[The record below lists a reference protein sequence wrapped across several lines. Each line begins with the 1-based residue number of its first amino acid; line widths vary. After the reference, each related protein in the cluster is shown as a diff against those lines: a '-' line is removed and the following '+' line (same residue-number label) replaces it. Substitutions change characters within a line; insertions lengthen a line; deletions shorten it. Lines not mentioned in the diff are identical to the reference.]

1 MKIAFGISLMLAALA
16 TTAYAQ
22 VAVEMIQTNGIG
34 EVRRVAEVMI
44 SPGSRNA
51 SARLPGTIRNG
62 DVIAIQYQTAGGSL
76 SDTFQVTGISISGDR
91 CAIES
96 KHHNAEGMELIDVIV
111 TQPCARLK

>member
-1 MKIAFGISLMLAALA
+1 
-16 TTAYAQ
+16 
-22 VAVEMIQTNGIG
+22 
-34 EVRRVAEVMI
+34 MI

-111 TQPCARLK
+111 TQPCAKLK

>member
-1 MKIAFGISLMLAALA
+1 MKKTFGIPLMLASLA

-34 EVRRVAEVMI
+34 EIRRAAEVMV

-76 SDTFQVTGISISGDR
+76 SDTFQVTGITISGDR
-91 CAIES
+91 CAIEN
-96 KHHNAEGMELIDVIV
+96 KHHNADGMELIDVIF
-111 TQPCARLK
+111 TQPCSKLK

>member
-1 MKIAFGISLMLAALA
+1 MNKTFGISLLAVLA
-16 TTAYAQ
+16 STTYAQ
-22 VAVEMIQTNGIG
+22 QAVEMIQTNGIG
-34 EVRRVAEVMI
+34 EVRRAAEVMV

-51 SARLPGTIRNG
+51 SVRLPGTIRQG

-76 SDTFQVTGISISGDR
+76 SDTFQVTGITIRGDS

-96 KHHNAEGMELIDVIV
+96 KHHNADGMELVDVIF